1 MSEDLSKDVWSK
13 QFYKALEA
21 VGNLTEQ
28 ERNRLGEML
37 VSLSSIKEKYDFDS
51 EVPLPARITTEGWKP
66 SYKELKHVV
75 LEQGRFK
82 HSLSVEELPKHTCGA
97 EFYKC

>member
-1 MSEDLSKDVWSK
+1 MSEENWSK

-28 ERNRLGEML
+28 ERLKLGNML
-37 VSLSSIKEKYDFDS
+37 IALSVVKEKYDFDS

-66 SYKELKHVV
+66 SDKELKHVV
-75 LEQGRFK
+75 LEQSRFK
-82 HSLSVEELPKHTCGA
+82 HSLSGEDLPKHTCGV

>member
-28 ERNRLGEML
+28 ERLKLGNML
-37 VSLSSIKEKYDFDS
+37 IALSVVKEKYDFDS

-66 SYKELKHVV
+66 SDKELKHVV